1 MIVEAIFLKLLQM
14 NAAASVLIVA
24 VLLARFLL
32 KRAPKWCLCLLWL
45 MVGLRLVCPFSVESP
60 MSLLPRQETVAQVGL
75 QNIPS
80 QLPDFTMPQEPSML
94 GKPVDAVPST
104 HQMQSEVSQKL
115 SLLQVGTSLWLIG
128 ATVLMIYVVISYWRL
143 KRRVRTATR
152 MEGNVYESEYVD
164 APFVLGIIF
173 PRIYLPYGLQMPHRE
188 HILAHERSHIRRLD
202 HVIKP
207 LSFCVLALHWF
218 NPLVWVAY
226 ILLERDM
233 EAACDERVIR
243 AMTFEQRQSY
253 SATLLRCSMHR
264 RILGATPVAFGETG
278 IKGRITNI
286 MHYKKPTLWIL
297 LAAVVLCGALAVCF
311 LTDPMQ
317 NEPSQP
323 QLSEEPENGAQIEE
337 LIMQIVSKTDY
348 DDLHPD
354 YYRFIDPE
362 ARNALMEYGTEA
374 VEYMRQQLHSTE
386 NYTHN
391 FKEQIM
397 VFLCADIT
405 RVAPVE
411 TRYDSAWWQ
420 DPGRWL
426 TMYALSRTDTAGTS
440 RTEPGFYGITDT
452 LYGGP
457 DDVIV
462 PYELEKFF
470 MVTDCGFFVYNE
482 EAQYQTL
489 QGEIRVRVRSE
500 EYTTAFRVDWKWVLS
515 DTETTIGEKLLS
527 KNKEEWKIHAGLEEL
542 LGKKDYLYQQI
553 DDRYIL
559 IQTGSGLYTDLYL
572 IGYSE
577 DTLNFVYELS
587 EIS

>member
-1 MIVEAIFLKLLQM
+1 
-14 NAAASVLIVA
+14 
-24 VLLARFLL
+24 
-32 KRAPKWCLCLLWL
+32 
-45 MVGLRLVCPFSVESP
+45 
-60 MSLLPRQETVAQVGL
+60 
-75 QNIPS
+75 
-80 QLPDFTMPQEPSML
+80 
-94 GKPVDAVPST
+94 
-104 HQMQSEVSQKL
+104 
-115 SLLQVGTSLWLIG
+115 
-128 ATVLMIYVVISYWRL
+128 
-143 KRRVRTATR
+143 
-152 MEGNVYESEYVD
+152 
-164 APFVLGIIF
+164 
-173 PRIYLPYGLQMPHRE
+173 
-188 HILAHERSHIRRLD
+188 
-202 HVIKP
+202 

-323 QLSEEPENGAQIEE
+323 QLSEEPENGVQIEE

-411 TRYDSAWWQ
+411 ARYDSAWWQ

-426 TMYALSRTDTAGTS
+426 TMYALSRADTEGES
-440 RTEPGFYGITDT
+440 RPQPGFYGITQT
-452 LYGGP
+452 LYGGV
-457 DDVIV
+457 DEVIV
-462 PYELEKFF
+462 PYEISDKFF
-470 MVTDCGFFVYNE
+470 MVTDSGFFVYNE

-489 QGEIRVRVRSE
+489 EGKIRVRVRSE
-500 EYTTAFRVDWKWVLS
+500 EYTTGFRVDWKWVLS

-542 LGKKDYLYQQI
+542 LGEKDYLYQQI